1 MSSVSQI
8 IKVDEGSMT
17 ISARDLHE
25 ALDVKTAFK
34 DWFPR
39 MCEYGFTEGADFNM
53 LKNERVQFEGNRE
66 VTRELTDY
74 QISIDM
80 AKEICMIQRTEKGKE
95 VRKYFLD
102 LEKAWNTPEQVMSRA
117 LKIADKTITS
127 LKVEVKQL
135 SAENE
140 AMKPGALF
148 ASAVS
153 ASETSILVRDFSK
166 ILRQN
171 GADYGEKRLYKWLR
185 KHGYILQN
193 STEPSQRAMEQGL
206 FERIERTVQRGDLPP
221 IVTSTTKITGKGQVY
236 FTNKILSEEGAE
248 R

>member
-1 MSSVSQI
+1 MNEIVRI
-8 IKVDEGSMT
+8 DENTMT
-17 ISARDLHE
+17 VSARDLHD
-25 ALDVKTAFK
+25 ALEVKTAFK

-39 MCEYGFTEGADFNM
+39 MCEYGFTEGTDFSSKM
-53 LKNERVQFEGNRE
+53 SESTGGRPAM
-66 VTRELTDY
+66 DAA
-74 QISIDM
+74 ISIGM

>member
-1 MSSVSQI
+1 MESIAQVI
-8 IKVDEGSMT
+8 RVDEDSMMV
-17 ISARDLHE
+17 SARDLHDALGIQKRFSAWFE
-25 ALDVKTAFK
+25 ANAKEFVEGEDYFGAYQKVQGNQ
-34 DWFPR
+34 
-39 MCEYGFTEGADFNM
+39 YGGEQQ
-53 LKNERVQFEGNRE
+53 LQ
-66 VTRELTDY
+66 DY
-74 QISIDM
+74 QLTVDM
-80 AKEICMIQRTEKGKE
+80 AKHLCLMSHTEKGKE
-95 VRKYFLD
+95 CRQYLID
-102 LEKAWNTPEQVMSRA
+102 IEKAWNTPEQVMSRA

-221 IVTSTTKITGKGQVY
+221 IVKSTTKITGKGQVY

>member
-1 MSSVSQI
+1 MESIAQVI
-8 IKVDEGSMT
+8 RVDERNMT
-17 ISARDLHE
+17 VSARDLHD
-25 ALDVKTAFK
+25 ALEVKTAFK

-39 MCEYGFTEGADFNM
+39 MCEYGFTEGTDFSSKM
-53 LKNERVQFEGNRE
+53 SESTGGRPAM
-66 VTRELTDY
+66 DAA
-74 QISIDM
+74 ISIDM

>member
-1 MSSVSQI
+1 MNEIVRI
-8 IKVDEGSMT
+8 DENTMT
-17 ISARDLHE
+17 VSARDLHD
-25 ALDVKTAFK
+25 ALEVKTAFK

-39 MCEYGFTEGADFNM
+39 MCEYGFTEGTDFSSKM
-53 LKNERVQFEGNRE
+53 SESTGGRPAM
-66 VTRELTDY
+66 DAA
-74 QISIDM
+74 ISIDM

>member
-1 MSSVSQI
+1 MNEIVKI
-8 IKVDEGSMT
+8 DENTMT
-17 ISARDLHE
+17 VSARDLHD
-25 ALDVKTAFK
+25 ALEVKTAFK

-39 MCEYGFTEGADFNM
+39 MCEYGFTEGTDFSSKM
-53 LKNERVQFEGNRE
+53 SESTGGRPAM
-66 VTRELTDY
+66 DAA
-74 QISIDM
+74 ISIDM

-166 ILRQN
+166 N
-171 GADYGEKRLYKWLR
+171 LR
-185 KHGYILQN
+185 KRKMMEVITCIGERHGLQR
-193 STEPSQRAMEQGL
+193 STASA
-206 FERIERTVQRGDLPP
+206 
-221 IVTSTTKITGKGQVY
+221 
-236 FTNKILSEEGAE
+236 
-248 R
+248 

>member
-1 MSSVSQI
+1 MNEIVKI
-8 IKVDEGSMT
+8 DENTMT
-17 ISARDLHE
+17 VSARDLHD
-25 ALDVKTAFK
+25 ALEVKTAFK

-39 MCEYGFTEGADFNM
+39 MCEYGFTEGTDFSSKM
-53 LKNERVQFEGNRE
+53 SESTGGRPAM
-66 VTRELTDY
+66 DAA
-74 QISIDM
+74 ISIDM

>member
-1 MSSVSQI
+1 MNEIVKI
-8 IKVDEGSMT
+8 DENTMT
-17 ISARDLHE
+17 VSARDLHD
-25 ALDVKTAFK
+25 ALEVKTAFK

-39 MCEYGFTEGADFNM
+39 MCEYGFTEGTDFSSKM
-53 LKNERVQFEGNRE
+53 SESTGGRPAM
-66 VTRELTDY
+66 DAA
-74 QISIDM
+74 ISIDM

-248 R
+248 NGRIG